1 MIKATLGEV
10 HITKADYRLC
20 DILGISKSEVDMVV
34 ETGLGADLSSILG
47 ALTDVYGAEK
57 ALEMWTKS
65 AEIFIEYMKG
75 DTSK

>member
-10 HITKADYRLC
+10 HITRPDYKLC
-20 DILGISKSEVDMVV
+20 DILGVSKSVVDIAV

-47 ALTDVYGAEK
+47 ALSDVYGAEK

-75 DTSK
+75 DTEP

>member
-10 HITKADYRLC
+10 HLTKPDYRLC
-20 DILGISKSEVDMVV
+20 DILGISKTEVDEVV
-34 ETGLGADLSSILG
+34 EIGLGADLSSILG

-65 AEIFIEYMKG
+65 AEIFVETMKG
-75 DTSK
+75 E